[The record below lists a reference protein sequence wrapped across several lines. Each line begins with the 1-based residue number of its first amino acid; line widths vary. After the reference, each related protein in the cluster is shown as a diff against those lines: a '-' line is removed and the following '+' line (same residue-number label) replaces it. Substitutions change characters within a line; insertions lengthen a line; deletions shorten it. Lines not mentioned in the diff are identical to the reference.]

1 MKIIKFSRENSDYIQ
16 KAAILLYD
24 GFRENWPNAWPTLK
38 AAEQEVLECVS
49 PERVCFA
56 AIDNNK
62 ELIGWISA
70 INNYHGFTWE
80 LHPIVVDLK
89 FRNRG
94 VGRAL
99 VKNLEKE
106 ITKLGGNTIYLGT
119 DDENNQTS
127 LSNVDIYENTWD
139 KINNIINYKKHPYE
153 FYKKLGYKIVGII
166 PDANGLGKPD
176 IIMAKKL
183 SNLED

>member
-1 MKIIKFSRENSDYIQ
+1 MNIIEFPRENYEYIQ
-16 KAAILLYD
+16 KAAILLYN
-24 GFRENWPNAWPTLK
+24 GFRENWPNAWPTLN

-49 PERVCFA
+49 SERVCLA
-56 AIDNNK
+56 AINNNK
-62 ELIGWISA
+62 ELIGWICA

-80 LHPIVVDLK
+80 LHPIVVDSK
-89 FRNRG
+89 YRNRG
-94 VGRAL
+94 VGREL
-99 VKNLEKE
+99 VQNLERE

-127 LSNVDIYENTWD
+127 LSNVDLYENTWD
-139 KINNIINYKKHPYE
+139 KINKIINYKNHPFE
-153 FYKKLGYKIVGII
+153 FYKILGFRIVGVI
-166 PDANGLGKPD
+166 PDANGIGKPD